1 MILVSTQFC
10 ETPSQIASTTRKL
23 ASNMSRRSFHRR
35 YYPHSDH
42 VAEEISTDRRKPEH
56 MDSPRASSNGN
67 TPSFQAFPKT
77 SDSSTLS
84 RMRDRV
90 SDFRD
95 EMRAL
100 FEAFQFSPFGLYD
113 TIHLD
118 LQWRIQYFIL
128 ESGVRSSP
136 CYVRGSRCPGCN
148 YLPREKEDEEAD
160 SPSSVQDS

>member
-1 MILVSTQFC
+1 VAISEITSIGCTGIEMILVSTQFC
-10 ETPSQIASTTRKL
+10 KTPVQIASTARKL
-23 ASNMSRRSFHRR
+23 ASNMSRRSTHGR

-42 VAEEISTDRRKPEH
+42 VAEEISTDRGKPGY

-84 RMRDRV
+84 RMRNRV

-100 FEAFQFSPFGLYD
+100 FEAVQFSPFGLYD
-113 TIHLD
+113 TLHLD
-118 LQWRIQYFIL
+118 LQWRIQYF
-128 ESGVRSSP
+128 SS
-136 CYVRGSRCPGCN
+136 
-148 YLPREKEDEEAD
+148 E
-160 SPSSVQDS
+160 SVQVAMLRP